1 MAAVDINRGTSGV
14 SLPASVSN
22 EIWGAT
28 VEQSTI
34 MQVSRQISLPG
45 NGVTIPMVTGEATA
59 NWVAESE
66 EKPVSRPTVSNKA
79 MTAYKLAVI
88 VPFSNEFKRDLGTL
102 YAELVRRLPAALA
115 RKFDT
120 TVYGLSA
127 APGANF
133 DTLASAGSL
142 VVDGTNTFTDLLAVI
157 TSLGASGFDNSAWIS
172 SPALYGLLLGTTN
185 SLGQQIFTV
194 GNAASSSVGSVLGS
208 DVYKTRATLPSGA
221 GANADILGFAGDF
234 AGSSVWGSVQGVQV
248 AQSDQ
253 ATINDGG
260 TQVNLWQ
267 RNMFAVRAEI
277 EIGFRVKDILAF
289 RSLNDGTADA

>member
-1 MAAVDINRGTSGV
+1 MVAVDINRGTSGV
-14 SLPASVSN
+14 LLPPAVST
-22 EIWGAT
+22 EIWGAIT
-28 VEQSTI
+28 EQSTV
-34 MQVSRQISLPG
+34 MQVSRQIALPG
-45 NGVTIPMVTGEATA
+45 NGVTIPMVTGEAVA

-115 RKFDT
+115 KKFDT
-120 TVYGLSA
+120 TVYGVSA

-133 DTLASAGSL
+133 DTLAAVPTL
-142 VVDGTNTFTDLLAVI
+142 TVDATNTFDDLIKVVNA
-157 TSLGASGFDNSAWIS
+157 LGAAGYDNSAWVS
-172 SPALYGLLLGTTN
+172 SPALYGLLLSTTN
-185 SLGQQIFTV
+185 TLGQQVFTAD
-194 GNAASSSVGSVLGS
+194 GSASAAVGSVLGS
-208 DVYKTRATLPSGA
+208 PVVKTRTTMPSGA
-221 GANADILGFAGDF
+221 GATADILGIAGDW
-234 AGSSVWGSVQGVQV
+234 AGASVWGSVQGVQV

-277 EIGFRVKDILAF
+277 EVGFRLRDANAF
-289 RSLNDGTADA
+289 VRLNDGTAD